1 MSNFEKN
8 SLEKDKF
15 EKHKEALKYHFGE
28 FYDVYCA
35 DKVIEF
41 SVNNDGTV
49 WLEKLGEPMKQIGT
63 MSSSNVMSIINLV
76 ADSFGTIANA
86 QTPIVEGEFPL
97 DDSRFEGIAP
107 PISERGMFSI
117 RKRAS
122 QLITIEEY
130 VDQGILEKEH
140 LEFINSAIKQKFNI
154 VVAGGTGSGKT
165 TFVNALIHQIG
176 VLCPED
182 RIGIIEST
190 RELQCAS
197 LNKFFL
203 RSTSYV
209 SETALVKAML
219 RLRPDRIIFGEVRG
233 NETQD
238 LLMAWNTGHPGGICT
253 IHSDS
258 AIKTFTRFE
267 ELTGNKCNII
277 GDTLHVVVYL
287 KKIRGHRKVTQIL
300 RCYSYNKQTQE
311 YNTESIYNLKENSH
325 AQ

>member
-1 MSNFEKN
+1 MSN
-8 SLEKDKF
+8 LD
-15 EKHKEALKYHFGE
+15 KHKEALKYHLGAY
-28 FYDVYCA
+28 YDAYCA

-63 MSSSNVMSIINLV
+63 MPSNTVMSIINLV
-76 ADSFGTIANA
+76 ADSFSTIVSS
-86 QTPIVEGEFPL
+86 QTPIIEGEFPL
-97 DDSRFEGIAP
+97 DESRFEGVAP
-107 PISERGMFSI
+107 PISDRGMFSI

-122 QLITIEEY
+122 QLITLEEY
-130 VDQGILEKEH
+130 VEQGILQENH
-140 LEFINSAIKQKFNI
+140 LEFINNAIKQKLNI
-154 VVAGGTGSGKT
+154 VIAGGTGSGKT
-165 TFVNALIHQIG
+165 TFVNGLIHQIG
-176 VLCPED
+176 KLSPED

-203 RSTSYV
+203 RSTAYV
-209 SETALVKAML
+209 SETVLVKAML

-253 IHSDS
+253 IHADS
-258 AIKTFTRFE
+258 AAKTLTRFE
-267 ELTGNKCNII
+267 ELTGNKSNII
-277 GDTLHVVVYL
+277 GDTLDIVVYL

-300 RCYSYNKQTQE
+300 RCHQYDKKNQE
-311 YNTESIYNLKENSH
+311 YILETIYNLEENSH
-325 AQ
+325 A